1 VPILH
6 IEHQIADLG
15 TWLQDFASRAP
26 AWEQAGITEV
36 HVLQVQD
43 DPLHIVELV
52 FFDTADAAD
61 NYRTFLREQVW
72 SSSSS
77 PGLAGN
83 PSAIILDELETAED
97 AAAAVLQ
104 STAAAERS
112 ARAIKE
118 KKRIAAHLARA
129 IERAPWRIAAKLT
142 RAIERAPWRIEY
154 RSGSTYELWNDST
167 TPKFYV
173 RITGEG
179 VLHPRTVPRI
189 DGHSS
194 TSFHGLDAMDG
205 GTRVAVTWHRREDQ
219 SDRPRRWTGN
229 KPPRP

>member
-1 VPILH
+1 MPVLH

-15 TWLQDFASRAP
+15 TWLRDFASRAP
-26 AWEQAGITEV
+26 TREQAGITKV
-36 HVLQVQD
+36 HVFQAQD
-43 DPLHIVELV
+43 DPQHLV
-52 FFDTADAAD
+52 LLLFFDTADGAN

-77 PGLAGN
+77 PGLAGD
-83 PSAIILDELETAED
+83 PSAIILEELENAED
-97 AAAAVLQ
+97 TAAAVLR
-104 STAAAERS
+104 STAAAERA

-118 KKRIAAHLARA
+118 KKRIAAQQ
-129 IERAPWRIAAKLT
+129 AK
-142 RAIERAPWRIEY
+142 AIERAPWRIEY
-154 RSGSTYELWNDST
+154 RSGSTYELWNDSA

-179 VLHPRTVPRI
+179 VLYLRTAPRI

-194 TSFHGLDAMDG
+194 MSFHGLDAIDAE
-205 GTRVAVTWHRREDQ
+205 VDVTWHRREDQ

-229 KPPRP
+229 KPPKP